1 VRFAT
6 TPDTIPDRARGSGE
20 RMQTKIVLADD
31 HRLVRE
37 GLRRLLEER
46 DDFEVV
52 GEATTGH
59 EAVQLT
65 ADKQPDLVLMDIS
78 MPGLSGIDATRRI
91 CKNGSTAKVLILS
104 MHDNR
109 SYVEE
114 VLRAGASGY
123 VLKDS
128 AAADLLQAIDA
139 VRAGDSFLS
148 PTITQQVVDAIA
160 HPSERPEA
168 ALALLTDREREVLA
182 QIAEGLSSKQIA
194 KELGVSL
201 KTIESH
207 RANLMDKL
215 DIHKVSGLVRF
226 AIRSGLVTA

>member
-1 VRFAT
+1 
-6 TPDTIPDRARGSGE
+6 
-20 RMQTKIVLADD
+20 ML
-31 HRLVRE
+31 
-37 GLRRLLEER
+37 GLRRLIEER
-46 DDFEVV
+46 DDFRVIA
-52 GEATTGH
+52 EATNGQ
-59 EAVQLT
+59 EAV
-65 ADKQPDLVLMDIS
+65 DLVLEKHPDVAILDIS
-78 MPGLSGIDATRRI
+78 MPPLSGIDAT
-91 CKNGSTAKVLILS
+91 CKIFKQGTDTKVLILS

-128 AAADLLQAIDA
+128 AAVDLLQAIDA
-139 VRAGDSFLS
+139 VRSGDSFLS
-148 PTITQQVVDAIA
+148 PSITQQVVDAIA
-160 HPSERPEA
+160 HPSDRPEA
-168 ALALLTDREREVLA
+168 ALASLTDREREVLTL
-182 QIAEGLSSKQIA
+182 IAEGLSSKQIA

>member
-1 VRFAT
+1 MET
-6 TPDTIPDRARGSGE
+6 T
-20 RMQTKIVLADD
+20 IVLADD

-46 DDFEVV
+46 EDLRVV

-59 EAVQLT
+59 EAVDL
-65 ADKQPDLVLMDIS
+65 AHEKNPDLVLMDIS
-78 MPGLSGIDATRRI
+78 MPGLSGIDATRKI
-91 CKNGSTAKVLILS
+91 SKSGAASPKVLILS

-123 VLKDS
+123 VLKDA

-139 VRAGDSFLS
+139 VRGGDSFLS

-160 HPSERPEA
+160 HPADRPEA
-168 ALALLTDREREVLA
+168 ALATLTDREREVLT

-194 KELGVSL
+194 EQLGVSL

-226 AIRSGLVTA
+226 AIRSGLVAA

>member
-1 VRFAT
+1 
-6 TPDTIPDRARGSGE
+6 
-20 RMQTKIVLADD
+20 MQTKIVLADD

-139 VRAGDSFLS
+139 VRGGDSFLS

-160 HPSERPEA
+160 HPAERPEA
-168 ALALLTDREREVLA
+168 ALASLTDREREVLTL
-182 QIAEGLSSKQIA
+182 IAEGLSSKQIA